1 MRSTRPLILCAILL
15 LSSIPISPVGADSVE
30 VCCESGEVDL
40 FLRGPANSGSMTPF
54 NIDFE
59 SQEAVIT
66 DAVQQQTEIAKWSI
80 SPAWSGN
87 YPSSTW
93 EFGIDYEIASAG
105 GAQIN
110 ASVKVKLGGETY
122 TGTTDQTNS
131 FLTGEGTL
139 SINIDVE
146 AGTVS
151 SSSEVGVTFEAQT
164 IFFSVPGPDA
174 GLTFRWGGESDD
186 SSINADL
193 PLVDLVI
200 DEPVTEGM
208 DVYVSVIVASP
219 FGQMTSAHANSLEAS
234 VNGIELGG
242 DPIQTSSGDYVRLTW
257 TWTSEIEGQQNI
269 TIGASIQL
277 QSGTPTLSGSTGFE
291 IFTVDDGT
299 GGGGVFYPN
308 EEPLVTDGKGSPLIA
323 KMSLNLSTNEEYL
336 TLERVIQLTID
347 DEVAYWMR
355 WGMDNIGSEE
365 PLSQPL
371 KIFQSDL
378 VKEEDRRNRIIDD
391 IEKSEFENL
400 MPTLAVTYM
409 NDGMFLELEE
419 MIRSDVDE
427 LEKISFDVD
436 LMGENKVDKHP
447 LMLTIT
453 TLQILDSNE
462 VTTLLR
468 NFVRVQPTPVWSS
481 VDLSVDI
488 RTSLMSSF
496 TSPTITGD
504 DSLELTQR
512 RTPLGETIQIRAPE
526 LSPSATF
533 TFSAM
538 PTSNPLNAPLTL
550 SITTLAILLGGLWF
564 ALKMTRTKRRSALWI
579 EMVLVPAN
587 LMALYLAYSPFTV
600 GAIAA
605 ITVTIWI
612 LTAIASPRRKN
623 SGGVKPPKNDYP
635 IIECPACSTPNPITS
650 EQRPFRLPCSG
661 CGRVLKIVE

>member
-15 LSSIPISPVGADSVE
+15 LSSIPISQVGADSVE
-30 VCCESGEVDL
+30 VCCESGEVEL

-59 SQEAVIT
+59 SQEVVIT

-80 SPAWSGN
+80 SPAWNGN

-110 ASVKVKLGGETY
+110 ASVKIKLGGETY

-131 FLTGEGTL
+131 FLTGEGRL
-139 SINIDVE
+139 SINVDVE

-151 SSSEVGVTFEAQT
+151 SSSEVSVTFEAQT
-164 IFFSVPGPDA
+164 IFFSVPGTDA

-219 FGQMTSAHANSLEAS
+219 FGQMTSAHATSLEAS
-234 VNGIELGG
+234 VNGIALGG

-291 IFTVDDGT
+291 IFTVDDGNS
-299 GGGGVFYPN
+299 GGGVFYPN
-308 EEPLVTDGKGSPLIA
+308 EEPLVTDGKGSHLIA
-323 KMSLNLSTNEEYL
+323 KMNLNLSTNEEYL
-336 TLERVIQLTID
+336 TLQRVIQLTID

-371 KIFQSDL
+371 KIFQSEL

-400 MPTLAVTYM
+400 MPTLAVTYL
-409 NDGMFLELEE
+409 NDGMSLELEE
-419 MIRSDVDE
+419 MIRSNVDD
-427 LEKISFDVD
+427 LEKISFDLD
-436 LMGENKVDKHP
+436 LMGENKVTTHP
-447 LMLTIT
+447 VMLTIT
-453 TLQILDSNE
+453 TLQILESNE

-488 RTSLMSSF
+488 STSLMSSF

-512 RTPLGETIQIRAPE
+512 RTPFGESIQISAPD

-550 SITTLAILLGGLWF
+550 SITTLVILLGGLWF

-579 EMVLVPAN
+579 EMLLVPAN
-587 LMALYLAYSPFTV
+587 LLALYLAYSPFTV

-612 LTAIASPRRKN
+612 LTAVASPRRKN
-623 SGGVKPPKNDYP
+623 TGGIKPPTSDYP